1 MDSLHSLSEEQDERV
16 RLGLTISIA
25 IHATLISFLFLR
37 NVFFKFEEN
46 IDYQSAVRVDLV
58 ALPDKL
64 PENFQ
69 PPPKVEEAKPTPPE
83 KVEPTPAIKL
93 EEKKTLPT
101 KQEPDKINL
110 DKTKQRQ
117 QEALA
122 KLKSNQALENLKK
135 KMAQDKKMAGMNE
148 AAKAQ
153 PVKLKGN
160 ILSAGTELKG
170 LNKLQHDNFVA
181 DLDRHIKQ
189 NWALPQWLA
198 NKDYRAQVL
207 LKIDEKG
214 QIILRQIYKSS
225 GNQNYDDVVLDT
237 IDRSA
242 PFPPPPEK
250 FIAIV
255 GVKGILIGFPE

>member
-1 MDSLHSLSEEQDERV
+1 MDSLHSQSEEQDEKV
-16 RLGLTISIA
+16 KLGLVISLA
-25 IHATLISFLFLR
+25 VHAALISFLFLR
-37 NVFFKFEEN
+37 NVFINFEN
-46 IDYQSAVRVDLV
+46 IDYQSAVRVDIV

-64 PENFQ
+64 PEDFQ
-69 PPPKVEEAKPTPPE
+69 PPPKVEEAATTPPE
-83 KVEPTPAIKL
+83 KVEPTPAVQIEEAKL
-93 EEKKTLPT
+93 PA
-101 KQEPDKINL
+101 KQDPEKINL
-110 DKTKQRQ
+110 DKTKQKQ
-117 QEALA
+117 LEALA

-135 KMAQDKKMAGMNE
+135 KMEQEKKMAGLSE
-148 AAKAQ
+148 ASKAQ
-153 PVKLKGN
+153 PTKIKGN

-198 NKDYRAQVL
+198 NKNYRAQVL

-214 QIILRQIYKSS
+214 NILFRQIFKTS

-242 PFPPPPEK
+242 PFPAPPEK